1 MCTVVEETNI
11 NAIPVVMNTT
21 ELVVETRPEKFGRAL
36 HRYRKRHEFKSVK
49 GLNVFFMWA
58 SGYEAA

>member
-11 NAIPVVMNTT
+11 KAIPVVMNTT